1 MVSRESPHCLDGGI
15 LRESCLPSDTW
26 FWMWVVHDQF
36 RNQQSKDCRNILGIL
51 EYRQNKSFCVRR
63 VRIRNLLGKLH
74 HSFSN
79 KNPTCS
85 TIVDVLETS
94 GVQLDPQGDNV
105 FCSHFSRCVLH
116 NGTHCAGNMSFF
128 PCQSENPAYLAHFLG
143 TFEDEDKDGKLFV
156 RPTLR
161 GS

>member
-1 MVSRESPHCLDGGI
+1 MVLDVGCTRSISKSAIKRLQEHSWYFGI
-15 LRESCLPSDTW
+15 STEQILLCSKG
-26 FWMWVVHDQF
+26 Q
-36 RNQQSKDCRNILGIL
+36 NQKLAR
-51 EYRQNKSFCVRR
+51 KVASF
-63 VRIRNLLGKLH
+63 
-74 HSFSN
+74 FFQQ
-79 KNPTCS
+79 NPTCS